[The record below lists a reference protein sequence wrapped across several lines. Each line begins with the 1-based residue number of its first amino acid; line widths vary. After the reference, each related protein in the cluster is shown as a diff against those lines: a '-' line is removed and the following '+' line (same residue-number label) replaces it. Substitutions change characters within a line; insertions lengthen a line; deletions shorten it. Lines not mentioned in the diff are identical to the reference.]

1 MYLAAGSFM
10 FHVPNRYRHQ
20 CYLLN
25 INIYFFLY
33 TLVLQRCSRPAM
45 KQCCVKIER
54 ETIQLHEVRREN
66 MMLINSLNIFF
77 PFTAKA
83 TYAAIAKTYAY
94 LTPDL
99 WKETVFTKS
108 PYQEFT
114 DYLAKNHRPVASQR
128 QEVKQY

>member
-1 MYLAAGSFM
+1 MALNRNLN
-10 FHVPNRYRHQ
+10 HV
-20 CYLLN
+20 
-25 INIYFFLY
+25 INISFF
-33 TLVLQRCSRPAM
+33 
-45 KQCCVKIER
+45 KKKFR
-54 ETIQLHEVRREN
+54 EINFDKSYNCQLIAYVC
-66 MMLINSLNIFF
+66 IFF
-77 PFTAKA
+77 YFTAKA

>member
-1 MYLAAGSFM
+1 MYSTSASTLTNF
-10 FHVPNRYRHQ
+10 FHF
-20 CYLLN
+20 YL
-25 INIYFFLY
+25 
-33 TLVLQRCSRPAM
+33 
-45 KQCCVKIER
+45 
-54 ETIQLHEVRREN
+54 
-66 MMLINSLNIFF
+66 
-77 PFTAKA
+77 TAKA